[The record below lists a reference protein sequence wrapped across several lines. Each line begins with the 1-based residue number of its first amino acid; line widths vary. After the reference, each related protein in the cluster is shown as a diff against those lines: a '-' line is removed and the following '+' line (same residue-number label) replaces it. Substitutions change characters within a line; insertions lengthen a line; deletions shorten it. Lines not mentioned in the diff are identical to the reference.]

1 MKAYLLA
8 FALVVAFVTA
18 GILRVFAADDL
29 PKAPAFA
36 RYEAMMNKS
45 PFAVASAVA
54 IPAAT
59 PNFAKDL
66 FIANAART
74 ADGGLVTIASTTD
87 KNLKVYVTT
96 KGPVDGYSITNID
109 WSDRIGETKVTIT
122 KDGQTAT
129 LTFNQALLSQGVAN
143 SAPPMPIQAQ
153 PQIPQI
159 QQATSVVPPVPQY
172 NPGAPRPGIIPTLPT
187 PPPRVRG
194 VIQRNPNSVPD
205 AQLQQKSEAAEKDE

>member
-1 MKAYLLA
+1 MRAYFLSL
-8 FALVVAFVTA
+8 ALVLAFVTA
-18 GILRVFAADDL
+18 GILSVFAADDL

-36 RYEAMMNKS
+36 RYEAMMKKS

-54 IPAAT
+54 VPAAT

-74 ADGGLVTIASTTD
+74 ADGDLVTVASTTD
-87 KNLKVYVTT
+87 KNLKLYLTT
-96 KGPVDGYSITNID
+96 KESVDGYSIPNID
-109 WSDRIGETKVTIT
+109 WSDRVGETKVTIT

-129 LTFNQALLSQGVAN
+129 LTFNQALLSQGVTN
-143 SAPPMPIQAQ
+143 PAPPQQ
-153 PQIPQI
+153 PQQPVQPLIP
-159 QQATSVVPPVPQY
+159 QATSAMAPVPQF

-194 VIQRNPNSVPD
+194 VIPRNPNGVSD
-205 AQLQQKSEAAEKDE
+205 AQLQQKPEASAQDE

>member
-1 MKAYLLA
+1 MKPYLLA
-8 FALVVAFVTA
+8 LALVVAFVTA
-18 GILRVFAADDL
+18 GILSVFAADDL
-29 PKAPAFA
+29 PKAPALA

-54 IPAAT
+54 VPAAT

-87 KNLKVYVTT
+87 KNLKVYLTT
-96 KGPVDGYSITNID
+96 KGPVDGYSISNID
-109 WSDRIGETKVTIT
+109 WSDRVGATKVTIT

-143 SAPPMPIQAQ
+143 SAPPQPIPPQ
-153 PQIPQI
+153 PQVQP
-159 QQATSVVPPVPQY
+159 ATSAVPPVPQY

-194 VIQRNPNSVPD
+194 VIQRKPHGVPD
-205 AQLQQKSEAAEKDE
+205 AQLEPKPDASTQDE

>member
-1 MKAYLLA
+1 MKRYVLSLA
-8 FALVVAFVTA
+8 LVTA
-18 GILRVFAADDL
+18 GILSVFAADDL
-29 PKAPAFA
+29 PKAPVFA
-36 RYEAMMNKS
+36 RYQAMMNKS

-87 KNLKVYVTT
+87 KNLKVYLTT
-96 KGPVDGYSITNID
+96 KAPVEGYKIDHID
-109 WSDRIGETKVTIT
+109 WSDRIGETKVTIN

-153 PQIPQI
+153 PQIPQSMS
-159 QQATSVVPPVPQY
+159 AVPPVPQY

-194 VIQRNPNSVPD
+194 VIQRNPNSVPEAQVEQKVD
-205 AQLQQKSEAAEKDE
+205 ASAKDE